1 MSGIVLGVA
10 PEPRVTILENGFTV
24 ATEAMPGIAT
34 AALGVWVGAGSRHE
48 RADEHGL
55 SHFLEHM
62 AFKGTAR
69 RTARAI
75 AEEIESVGGDIN
87 AATSVEYT
95 AYTARTLGEDLGVAL
110 DILGDILNNSA
121 FDAAELE
128 RERGVVLQE
137 IASVDDDPDDLVQ
150 DVFVETAFPGQPIGR
165 RILGTRATVKGFTAD
180 AIRAFVAREYRPE
193 RMVLAAAGRVDHD
206 RVVEAAH
213 RYFALPAPVP
223 AIEPEPGLYRG
234 GEARLKRDLEQAN
247 LVLGLPGVSSRDPAH
262 YAIQIFSHLLG
273 GGLSSRLWQ
282 EVREARGLAYGIDAF
297 HWPFADTGLFG
308 IGAGTAGEDVA
319 ELVDVTLAC
328 LDGAARGAE
337 APEIAR
343 AKAQLKV
350 SLLAA
355 LESPGGRIERMA
367 RQLLAWGRIVPTHE
381 LVARVDAVG
390 VDEARAAGQALL
402 RGPVTLAAIGPIG
415 GLPPLER
422 VAAGLARP

>member
-95 AYTARTLGEDLGVAL
+95 AYTARTLGEDLPLAL
-110 DILGDILNNSA
+110 DILGDILTASS
-121 FDAAELE
+121 FDRVELE
-128 RERGVVLQE
+128 RERGVILQE
-137 IASVDDDPDDLVQ
+137 IAGVEDDPDDLVQ
-150 DVFVETAFPGQPIGR
+150 DMFVETAFPDQPIGR
-165 RILGTRATVKGFTAD
+165 RILGTRDTVRGFTPD
-180 AIRAFVAREYRPE
+180 GIRAFVTRAYRPE
-193 RMVLAAAGRVDHD
+193 RMVLAAAGRVEHE

-213 RYFALPAPVP
+213 RFFGAMPATDGT
-223 AIEPEPGLYRG
+223 EPEPGRYRG
-234 GEARLKRDLEQAN
+234 GEARLKRDLEQAS
-247 LVLGLPGVSSRDPAH
+247 LVLGLPGVSFKDPTHNAT
-262 YAIQIFSHLLG
+262 QIFAQVLG

-297 HWPFADTGLFG
+297 HWSFSDTGLFG
-308 IGAGTAGEDVA
+308 IGAGTAGED
-319 ELVDVTLAC
+319 LPQLLDVTLAC
-328 LDGAARGAE
+328 LRETAAALE
-337 APEIAR
+337 APEVAR
-343 AKAQLKV
+343 AKAGLKV
-350 SLLAA
+350 STLAA
-355 LESPGGRIERMA
+355 LESPGGRIERLA
-367 RQLLAWGRIVPTHE
+367 RQLLAWGRIIPPEET
-381 LVARVDAVG
+381 VARLDAVG
-390 VDEARAAGQALL
+390 VDEARAAGAALL
-402 RGPVTLAAIGPIG
+402 RGPPTLAAIGPIRR
-415 GLPPLER
+415 LRPLARLQE
-422 VAAGLARP
+422 ALARP